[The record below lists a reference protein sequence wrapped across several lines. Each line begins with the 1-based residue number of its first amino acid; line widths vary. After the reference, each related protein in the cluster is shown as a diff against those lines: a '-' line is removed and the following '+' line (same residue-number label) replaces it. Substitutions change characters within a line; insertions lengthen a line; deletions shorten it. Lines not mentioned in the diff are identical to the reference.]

1 MDWVKKLF
9 NDPATLVALATSG
22 IIGFIVGIANGVV
35 QKKHDGWGGFFVA
48 LLTAIAI
55 ALIVGLAISP
65 YVNSEPVKLAI
76 VGACAVISDDI
87 RAGLKALG
95 AGIRTDP
102 LGTIGRIFDAIRARP
117 AAPSAPKE

>member
-35 QKKHDGWGGFFVA
+35 QKKHDGWGGFFAA
-48 LLTAIAI
+48 LVTAVAIAC
-55 ALIVGLAISP
+55 IVGLAISP
-65 YVNSEPVKLAI
+65 YVSSEPVKLAI
-76 VGACAVISDDI
+76 VGACSLISDDI

-102 LGTIGRIFDAIRARP
+102 LGTLVRIFDAIRARP
-117 AAPSAPKE
+117 AAPAPKE